1 MSGPWIDRDI
11 LVKNAKRFTRAH
23 GLFLRRHGPRI
34 SSLVEIAVYNSIV
47 DYYKHFGY
55 TATGANLGPKKSFRY
70 KLTSSG
76 LTENY
81 SFFKVQKAGDTFHIL
96 HNISI
101 QSSHHDH
108 MYFTADVVISNRN
121 GATTQKLKSG
131 RRHSFVS
138 REDLI
143 TFAEVKHLNPF
154 PEVLF
159 NFMGLVLEFMPMLV
173 EKTCVICDS
182 GGQLCP
188 IIAFTGPGSNHTELI
203 QEQLTKRYGINI
215 VFSTSSSFGALTGL
229 SDMNCYSKPP
239 AVSVADQLARPRR
252 KFVID

>member
-11 LVKNAKRFTRAH
+11 LVKNAKNFTRTH
-23 GLFLRRHGPRI
+23 GLFLKKHGPRI
-34 SSLVEIAVYNSIV
+34 SSLVEIAVYNSVV
-47 DYYKHFGY
+47 DYYKHLGY
-55 TATGANLGPKKSFRY
+55 AVTGENLGPKRSFRY
-70 KLTSSG
+70 KLTASG
-76 LTENY
+76 LAENY
-81 SFFKVQKAGDTFHIL
+81 SYFKAQKAGRAFHIL

-108 MYFTADVVISNRN
+108 MYFTADVVIANKN
-121 GATTQKLKSG
+121 GATTQKLKSA

-138 REDLI
+138 RENLV

-173 EKTCVICDS
+173 EKTCVICNS

-188 IIAFTGPGSNHTELI
+188 IIAFTGPGSKHTELI
-203 QEQLTKRYGINI
+203 QKQLIDRYGINI
-215 VFSTSSSFGALTGL
+215 VFGTSSSFGALSGFR
-229 SDMNCYSKPP
+229 DMNCYLK
-239 AVSVADQLARPRR
+239 QKRIRRR
-252 KFVID
+252 KK